1 MPKLTARPRV
11 VGTASDCDC
20 SACVSD
26 TGWADKIKFRPT
38 TNASYTKLPR
48 KLLGGHCGLPK
59 ARRRRVPVPP
69 DPESS
74 ILGDPS
80 RSEKRPCQELE
91 EAGRG
96 RPGTDWRPVF
106 LSETSVVP
114 YVPLSRPYLELKA
127 KSNQTQKQVMQ
138 RLLAMRDADVL
149 RRNAQE
155 AERLLKLERQ
165 VQMGDGQMAEDTF
178 VARQTRVLPLH
189 RTLVPL
195 QFNRAKPP
203 QVAGNASTPLDPHAS
218 SVAMTL
224 LEQAREQ
231 DVKTASAL
239 RLNSGN
245 SRALRE
251 PGAQQPK
258 SMDVLDS
265 FVEELVGGTRSA
277 SAAPPLTSS
286 VLNAPVMTEA
296 GLNHGGREHG
306 TGRLATRRTRRASS
320 SMELR
325 ETQRRAGPDAQAR
338 IVAGVQQRPGAVPA
352 RMTTVGR
359 EDGEWVWVR
368 QS

>member
-1 MPKLTARPRV
+1 M
-11 VGTASDCDC
+11 
-20 SACVSD
+20 
-26 TGWADKIKFRPT
+26 
-38 TNASYTKLPR
+38 
-48 KLLGGHCGLPK
+48 
-59 ARRRRVPVPP
+59 PP

-203 QVAGNASTPLDPHAS
+203 QVAGNSSTPLDPHAS

>member
-20 SACVSD
+20 SACISD

-224 LEQAREQ
+224 LEQARKQ